1 MKRRALLALVV
12 AAGCGDNIRPGDT
25 TVSLVVNG
33 AATLTT
39 TEAGGTATFT
49 VSLSAQPPDDVTIE
63 LGSSD
68 PTEGTTSPAT
78 VRLTPD
84 NWDIP
89 VTVTVTGRDDQI
101 ADGDQ
106 MFEVNVDGGTAGSKT
121 IEVTNTDNDAPGAT
135 ITPTEDLE
143 TTEGGD
149 TAEFTVVLNTE
160 PTGDVTVPVASSDL
174 TEGTSEPAMLVFT
187 PENWNAPQTVIVTG
201 VEDAPADGN
210 IDYTVQLGVTTS
222 TDPAYNGLDF
232 LDPALTNI
240 DNDSSGVSIT
250 DDEDLRTTEAGGTAT
265 FNVVLT
271 SQPTADVTIGVTS
284 SDTTEGTT
292 ITQLVFTTNDWDAPH
307 PVIVTGVDDALDDGD
322 QSYTIVLAPIVSTDP
337 AYTGIN
343 PEDVPVVNIDD
354 EAPGF
359 VVTPTSG
366 LVTTEAGG
374 TANFTVALISAPTAD
389 VTVGV
394 TSSDLGEGTVSVSS
408 LTFTPADW
416 FITKTVTVTGVNDD
430 VADGNQPYQ
439 IQLAPA
445 VSADPAYNGF
455 DPQDV
460 SVTNNDNDTPGI
472 TVTPTNGLMVSE
484 LGDTDTFTIVLNS
497 QPTANVTVTFVS
509 TDTTEGL
516 PTPTSVVFTTVNW
529 NLPRTITVTGRNDA
543 LADGNQVFR
552 IITNPAT
559 STDPR
564 YAGINPADVV
574 ATNFDD
580 DTAAVVVDAVP
591 LLATTEAGGTATFT
605 MVLTT
610 MPTGNVTCTL
620 QSLDTTEGTIAPTSV
635 TFTPANFATEQTITV
650 TGVDDPDDDGDQ
662 LYVIRINACTSTDT
676 NYNDFNPRDPSARNA
691 DNDP

>member
-1 MKRRALLALVV
+1 MKRRALLALLV

-25 TVSLVVNG
+25 TVSLVVNS

-49 VSLSAQPPDDVTIE
+49 VALSGQPPDDVTIE

-68 PTEGTTSPAT
+68 PTEGTTTPAT

-84 NWDIP
+84 NFDIP

-106 MFEVNVDGGTAGSKT
+106 MYNVNVDAGSAGTET
-121 IEVTNTDNDAPGAT
+121 IAVTNTDNDAPGAT
-135 ITPTEDLE
+135 ITPTQGLE
-143 TTEGGD
+143 TTESGD

-160 PTGDVTVPVASSDL
+160 PTGDVTVPVTSSDP
-174 TEGTSEPAMLVFT
+174 TEGTSEPTMLVFT

-210 IDYTVQLGVTTS
+210 IAYTVQLGVTTS
-222 TDPAYNGLDF
+222 TDAAYNGLDF
-232 LDPALTNI
+232 LDPSLTNI
-240 DNDSSGVSIT
+240 DNDSPGVSVT
-250 DDEDLRTTEAGGTAT
+250 DDENLRTTEAGGTAT

-271 SQPTADVTIGVTS
+271 SQPSADVTIGVSS
-284 SDTTEGTT
+284 SDLGEGTT
-292 ITQLVFTTNDWDAPH
+292 IAQLVFTPDDWDAPH
-307 PVIVTGVDDALDDGD
+307 PVTITGVDDALDDGD
-322 QSYTIVLAPIVSTDP
+322 QSYTIVLAAAVSTD
-337 AYTGIN
+337 ATYAGLN
-343 PEDVPVVNIDD
+343 PDDVAVVNVDD

-366 LVTTEAGG
+366 LVTTEGGG
-374 TANFTVALISAPTAD
+374 TADFTIALISAPTAD
-389 VTVGV
+389 VTVGI
-394 TSSDLGEGTVSVSS
+394 TSSDPGEGTPSVTS

-439 IQLAPA
+439 ILLAPA
-445 VSADPAYNGF
+445 TSADPAYNGF

-472 TVTPTNGLMVSE
+472 TVTPTNGLLVSE

-497 QPTANVTVTFVS
+497 QPTANVTVTFLS

-529 NLPRTITVTGRNDA
+529 NMPRTITVPGRDDA
-543 LADGNQVFR
+543 LADGNQLFR

-559 STDPR
+559 SADPR
-564 YAGINPADVV
+564 YAGINPADVI

-580 DTAAVVVDAVP
+580 DVAAVVVDAAP

-605 MVLTT
+605 VVLTT
-610 MPTGNVTCTL
+610 QPTGNVTCTM
-620 QSLDTTEGTIAPTSV
+620 QSLDTTEGTVAPTSV
-635 TFTPANFATEQTITV
+635 TFTPANYDQEQTVTV

-662 LYVIRINACTSTDT
+662 LYLIRINACTSTDT
-676 NYNDFNPRDPSARNA
+676 NYDGYNPRDPSARNA